1 MPARTS
7 APPIPIPAPAP
18 AERLCGEGGPDVDCD
33 EDELERPIDVDTL
46 AEIKELEVTVAEL
59 NTVVVASFVEGFFAE
74 FVEPSIAELS
84 TCHHI
89 GDTVE
94 SP

>member
-1 MPARTS
+1 MPARTT

-18 AERLCGEGGPDVDCD
+18 AERLCGEGGPAVDCGD

-46 AEIKELEVTVAEL
+46 AEITEIEVTIAEV
-59 NTVVVASFVEGFFAE
+59 NTVVEGFVTE
-74 FVEPSIAELS
+74 FVEARIAELS

-94 SP
+94 FP